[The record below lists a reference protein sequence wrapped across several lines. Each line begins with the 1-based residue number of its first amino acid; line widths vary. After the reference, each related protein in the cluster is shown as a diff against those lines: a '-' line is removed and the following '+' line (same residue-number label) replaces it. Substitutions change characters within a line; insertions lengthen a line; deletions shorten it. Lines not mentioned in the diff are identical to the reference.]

1 MAICEILKL
10 IVIFDVLV
18 VGVVLLSLLPDLA
31 EYRYDLFILDERMQY
46 LSSIDPKEFD
56 IEKYEAMCRERPA
69 YQMHDSIMYKGE

>member
-1 MAICEILKL
+1 MTICEIIDL
-10 IVIFDVLV
+10 IGICIVLV
-18 VGVVLLSLLPDLA
+18 IGVVLLSLLPDLA
-31 EYRYDLFILDERMQY
+31 EYRYDLFILDERINY

>member
-1 MAICEILKL
+1 MTICEILKL
-10 IVIFDVLV
+10 IAIFDVLV

-31 EYRYDLFILDERMQY
+31 EYRYDLFILNERMNY

-69 YQMHDSIMYKGE
+69 YQMHDSIMCKGE